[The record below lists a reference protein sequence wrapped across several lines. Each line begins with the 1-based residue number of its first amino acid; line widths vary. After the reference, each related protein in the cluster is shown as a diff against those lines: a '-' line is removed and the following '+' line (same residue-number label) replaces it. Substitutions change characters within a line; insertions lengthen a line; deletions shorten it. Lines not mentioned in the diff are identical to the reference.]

1 MICGDCRN
9 YRSIDHI
16 CKLSGETRESLDEA
30 CEEFIHD
37 ASIFREK
44 GTLEDSFSYM
54 LDARYLVEGRMFSDN
69 DSWICSLSDTED
81 GAFLEM
87 FFAFF
92 FRKTKEEAM
101 KRFLEYVQGELAGLS
116 TAVSEKLYELNKE
129 AYLHLM
135 DKD

>member
-9 YRSIDHI
+9 YRTIDYI
-16 CKLSGETRESLDEA
+16 CKLSGEPRNVRDEA

-44 GTLEDSFSYM
+44 GTPEDSFSYM
-54 LDARYLVEGRMFSDN
+54 LAARYLVEGRMFNDN

-87 FFAFF
+87 FFAVF

-116 TAVSEKLYELNKE
+116 SAVNEKLYELNKK
-129 AYLHLM
+129 AYLALM
-135 DKD
+135 DKN